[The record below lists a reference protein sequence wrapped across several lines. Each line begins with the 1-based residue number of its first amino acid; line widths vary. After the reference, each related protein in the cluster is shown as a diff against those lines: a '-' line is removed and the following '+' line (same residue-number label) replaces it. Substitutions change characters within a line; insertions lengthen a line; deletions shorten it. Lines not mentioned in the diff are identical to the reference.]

1 MHWHYNSISLLKQVL
16 AAKQHYT
23 SHFLMSQLHNNN
35 GRDTQCDGEK
45 GRKDAWIFLCYF
57 FLTKRT
63 RIKKLKVKHA
73 NEECLAKRIH
83 YSVTK
88 KNILLAATTGFS
100 QL

>member
-1 MHWHYNSISLLKQVL
+1 M
-16 AAKQHYT
+16 
-23 SHFLMSQLHNNN
+23 
-35 GRDTQCDGEK
+35 EK
-45 GRKDAWIFLCYF
+45 KAGKMLGSFYVIF

-100 QL
+100 QLEFCDTNLEKRLIQ